1 MVIKNAIVICGVND
15 IKLKFFRERERD
27 RESKFFVERNC
38 ILEEFILD
46 RRRFLNLLSYGQR
59 AGGEVCLLEFLKV
72 DFLVC

>member
-1 MVIKNAIVICGVND
+1 MVSVND

-46 RRRFLNLLSYGQR
+46 RRRFLNLLSYG
-59 AGGEVCLLEFLKV
+59 
-72 DFLVC
+72 